1 MAAATPEAASAIVR
15 SIQDPI
21 IRDAAILDWIAAH
34 RGVGTPDAIQDLCS
48 LTTADENVTCRR
60 RASAAHLA
68 R

>member
-1 MAAATPEAASAIVR
+1 MAAETPEAASAIIR

-21 IRDAAILDWIAAH
+21 IRDAAVLDWVAAH
-34 RGVGTPDAIQDLCS
+34 RGVGTPQALDALCA
-48 LTTADENVTCRR
+48 LTTPDENVTCRR